1 MEGTKKCGCAGESI
15 EQQAGDPNKP
25 KDIQTETMVT
35 PDDFG
40 RIKNPEDGVTQK
52 DVDESTVLINPD
64 VDSMESR
71 G

>member
-1 MEGTKKCGCAGESI
+1 MEGTKKCGCTGRGT

>member
-1 MEGTKKCGCAGESI
+1 MEGTKKCGCGGSGTQ
-15 EQQAGDPNKP
+15 QQAGDPNKP
-25 KDIQTETMVT
+25 RDIQTETMVT

-40 RIKNPEDGVTQK
+40 RIKNPEDGVTQR